1 MFEEK
6 FLMIVFYIPIAG
18 VLLYTIFYPGESAT
32 LGKRWQFKQDNLEPS
47 EDIIKYNRTAGIVA
61 LIIITVMFAFLIFR

>member
-18 VLLYTIFYPGESAT
+18 VLLYTIFYPGESAI

-47 EDIIKYNRTAGIVA
+47 EDIIKYNRTAGIIA
-61 LIIITVMFAFLIFR
+61 LIIITVMFAFMIFR